1 MNKEIF
7 KLRDSNANFL
17 DLVFEMVEKVE
28 IMLTK
33 SNKGLRMIEPW
44 SLRKET
50 LIILNI
56 AKKLCYLLKIKDVLK
71 KNVKLSRIDLIFCF
85 IKGIIKK

>member
-7 KLRDSNANFL
+7 KLKNSNANFL

-33 SNKGLRMIEPW
+33 SDKGFRMIETW
-44 SLRKET
+44 GLRKET

-56 AKKLCYLLKIKDVLK
+56 AKKLCYLLKRKDVLK

-85 IKGIIKK
+85 IKGIIL

>member
-7 KLRDSNANFL
+7 KLKNSNANFL
-17 DLVFEMVEKVE
+17 DLVFEIEKKVE

-33 SNKGLRMIEPW
+33 SNKGFRMIETW

-50 LIILNI
+50 LIIFEY
-56 AKKLCYLLKIKDVLK
+56 C
-71 KNVKLSRIDLIFCF
+71 
-85 IKGIIKK
+85 